1 MKLLH
6 VIKTSGK
13 HAGKMRVTG
22 NKLTFWPPDN
32 GSPATVRV
40 QHVEPTGES
49 QWYKEQVSI
58 VD

>member
-6 VIKTSGK
+6 VLKPSVNHTEL
-13 HAGKMRVTG
+13 MRVTG

>member
-6 VIKTSGK
+6 VLKPCGNHTEL
-13 HAGKMRVTG
+13 MRVTG
-22 NKLTFWPPDN
+22 NKLTFGPPDN

-40 QHVEPTGES
+40 QHVEPTGEP
-49 QWYKEQVSI
+49 QWYKGQVSI